1 MSTKAVAASL
11 GFVRKRAAGPADK
24 DRPAA
29 STGATDVVDYP
40 YAGTAATKC
49 THQSS
54 HQVLEASVR
63 RTPSGKQFGQCTV
76 CRRAIGLTQAGFVY
90 KHGQNCPGSGKV
102 PAPGSVSSTRV
113 AQPTVVSSSSA
124 SSSNAVSPLP
134 ASASSVIDLYCFNAA
149 VVS

>member
-11 GFVRKRAAGPADK
+11 GFVRKRATGPADK

-29 STGATDVVDYP
+29 STGATGVVDNT
-40 YAGTAATKC
+40 GTAATKS

-90 KHGQNCPGSGKV
+90 KHGQVV
-102 PAPGSVSSTRV
+102 PAAARCRL
-113 AQPTVVSSSSA
+113 QDQSA
-124 SSSNAVSPLP
+124 APE
-134 ASASSVIDLYCFNAA
+134 
-149 VVS
+149 